1 MLRKKLYRDLRLNLS
16 QFFVIF
22 IMVMLAVMAFGG
34 VHAYMDGMRVSSEE
48 IYSEYNLADMWLTG
62 EGFSKEDLDKILA
75 NENVSAADRRL
86 TLQGTLEGRDGVTLE
101 MNFIESNDVCR
112 MYVFDGEPF
121 DAESAEGVWVDKEF
135 AAANDCKVGD
145 SMTLQYTSYSIDVK
159 IAGLVETPD
168 HAYSVKDS
176 TQIFPDHATY
186 GYVYLSG
193 KAIPDEV
200 LKDAVR
206 QELAQIDTSIS
217 DDATTGEPSVVSSA
231 ENTAGALGNL
241 LGGLTDTLT
250 DTIVDTVL
258 DNTDLHDQIPYP
270 YMMIDLKDPALFD
283 ETRQQLEGEISSIVA
298 TTGRTELASWV
309 GYNSEVEEGE
319 TYSFVFTFLLLFIA
333 ILSVITTMNRFIRKE
348 RTQIGTLK
356 ALGFRRRR
364 IVWHYISYNLVLSAV
379 AAIAGLL
386 LGMVLI
392 GRFFLKMEME
402 YFEMPEAHLVLEP
415 IVFIV
420 AAASVLVIVLV
431 TWLSCRRILNEPA
444 SQALRTEVP
453 DVKNTNFSLTTRG
466 IFRRASTVTKW
477 NLRDIGRNKGRS
489 LAGIVGIMGCV
500 MLVVTALGMH
510 DTIQHFMD
518 LQFRQLSNYESYIV
532 LSNDYTE
539 AQYEAMTREYGD
551 ATSQTLA
558 VEMNDADGKASTQVI
573 FVNDTKDHVR
583 TIDYKRGVLELS
595 DDGMY
600 ITRKLA
606 HSLKLAIGDEFTF
619 RVYGEDKPRTAK
631 ITGICSDPQSQQFTC
646 TRGYL
651 ESLGMT
657 YHADTIYS
665 DELLDLTAIP
675 DGAEVIQ
682 TKDGLESGVRGMM
695 DRMTSVIALF
705 IVLSAVL
712 SVVILYNLG
721 ILSFSEKQYQFAT
734 LKVLGYR
741 TKPLRR
747 IFNQQGR
754 ILAII
759 SIILGLPAGYFMVS
773 YIFTA
778 ALGDNYDFP
787 AYVSPVSFIL
797 AGVTIFLVSSL
808 VNHWLSS
815 RIRRIDM
822 VSSLK
827 ANE

>member
-121 DAESAEGVWVDKEF
+121 DGESAEGVWVDKEF

-145 SMTLQYTSYSIDVK
+145 PMTLQYTSYSIDVK

-283 ETRQQLEGEISSIVA
+283 ETRQQLESEISSIVA

-364 IVWHYISYNLVLSAV
+364 IVWHYISYNLVLSVV
-379 AAIAGLL
+379 AAIVGLL

-477 NLRDIGRNKGRS
+477 NLRDIGCNKGRS

-539 AQYEAMTREYGD
+539 AQY
-551 ATSQTLA
+551 
-558 VEMNDADGKASTQVI
+558 
-573 FVNDTKDHVR
+573 
-583 TIDYKRGVLELS
+583 
-595 DDGMY
+595 
-600 ITRKLA
+600 
-606 HSLKLAIGDEFTF
+606 
-619 RVYGEDKPRTAK
+619 
-631 ITGICSDPQSQQFTC
+631 
-646 TRGYL
+646 
-651 ESLGMT
+651 
-657 YHADTIYS
+657 
-665 DELLDLTAIP
+665 
-675 DGAEVIQ
+675 
-682 TKDGLESGVRGMM
+682 
-695 DRMTSVIALF
+695 
-705 IVLSAVL
+705 
-712 SVVILYNLG
+712 
-721 ILSFSEKQYQFAT
+721 
-734 LKVLGYR
+734 
-741 TKPLRR
+741 
-747 IFNQQGR
+747 
-754 ILAII
+754 
-759 SIILGLPAGYFMVS
+759 
-773 YIFTA
+773 
-778 ALGDNYDFP
+778 
-787 AYVSPVSFIL
+787 
-797 AGVTIFLVSSL
+797 
-808 VNHWLSS
+808 
-815 RIRRIDM
+815 
-822 VSSLK
+822 
-827 ANE
+827 

>member
-121 DAESAEGVWVDKEF
+121 DGESAEGVWVDKEF

-145 SMTLQYTSYSIDVK
+145 PMTLQYTSYSIDVK

-364 IVWHYISYNLVLSAV
+364 IVWHYISYNLVLSV
-379 AAIAGLL
+379 IAAIAGLL

-402 YFEMPEAHLVLEP
+402 YFEMPEAHLVFIEPPSFEELEKRLRGRGTEGEE
-415 IVFIV
+415 FIQKRLE
-420 AAASVLVIVLV
+420 AARVELSRKEEYDIRLVNDDL
-431 TWLSCRRILNEPA
+431 E
-444 SQALRTEVP
+444 
-453 DVKNTNFSLTTRG
+453 
-466 IFRRASTVTKW
+466 
-477 NLRDIGRNKGRS
+477 
-489 LAGIVGIMGCV
+489 
-500 MLVVTALGMH
+500 TA
-510 DTIQHFMD
+510 
-518 LQFRQLSNYESYIV
+518 
-532 LSNDYTE
+532 
-539 AQYEAMTREYGD
+539 TRELVDY
-551 ATSQTLA
+551 
-558 VEMNDADGKASTQVI
+558 
-573 FVNDTKDHVR
+573 VN
-583 TIDYKRGVLELS
+583 EQ
-595 DDGMY
+595 
-600 ITRKLA
+600 A
-606 HSLKLAIGDEFTF
+606 
-619 RVYGEDKPRTAK
+619 GE
-631 ITGICSDPQSQQFTC
+631 I
-646 TRGYL
+646 
-651 ESLGMT
+651 
-657 YHADTIYS
+657 
-665 DELLDLTAIP
+665 
-675 DGAEVIQ
+675 
-682 TKDGLESGVRGMM
+682 
-695 DRMTSVIALF
+695 
-705 IVLSAVL
+705 
-712 SVVILYNLG
+712 
-721 ILSFSEKQYQFAT
+721 
-734 LKVLGYR
+734 
-741 TKPLRR
+741 
-747 IFNQQGR
+747 
-754 ILAII
+754 
-759 SIILGLPAGYFMVS
+759 
-773 YIFTA
+773 
-778 ALGDNYDFP
+778 
-787 AYVSPVSFIL
+787 
-797 AGVTIFLVSSL
+797 
-808 VNHWLSS
+808 
-815 RIRRIDM
+815 
-822 VSSLK
+822 
-827 ANE
+827 